1 MVKPLMSL
9 VRRNTCAITG
19 VRFNNQKKQHN
30 MNTNEAVKR
39 LMAGESILMP
49 FNLIASKPNWY
60 ISVLYDANTEF
71 FSCALAAVH
80 DIDGNAVLATE
91 VLSPSEDF
99 VVSIFPIVAYE
110 NGLSTAV
117 DVIRREV
124 LNILENM

>member
-1 MVKPLMSL
+1 
-9 VRRNTCAITG
+9 
-19 VRFNNQKKQHN
+19 
-30 MNTNEAVKR
+30 MNTKEAAKR
-39 LMAGESILMP
+39 LMAGEPILVP

-80 DIDGNAVLATE
+80 DINGDEVLATE

-99 VVSIFPIVAYE
+99 IVSIFPIGAYE
-110 NGLSTAV
+110 KCLPTAV

-124 LNILENM
+124 LNRFENR

>member
-1 MVKPLMSL
+1 
-9 VRRNTCAITG
+9 
-19 VRFNNQKKQHN
+19 

-39 LMAGESILMP
+39 LMVGEPILMP

-60 ISVLYDANTEF
+60 ISVLYDANTEL
-71 FSCALAAVH
+71 FSCSLAAVH
-80 DIDGNAVLATE
+80 DINGEEVLATD

-110 NGLSTAV
+110 KFLSTAI

-124 LNILENM
+124 LNRFKNR

>member
-1 MVKPLMSL
+1 
-9 VRRNTCAITG
+9 
-19 VRFNNQKKQHN
+19 

-39 LMAGESILMP
+39 LMAGEPILMP

-80 DIDGNAVLATE
+80 DINGDEVLATE

-99 VVSIFPIVAYE
+99 IVSIFPIVAYE
-110 NGLSTAV
+110 NKLSTAI
-117 DVIRREV
+117 DVIRQKV
-124 LNILENM
+124 LQKSKNR

>member
-1 MVKPLMSL
+1 
-9 VRRNTCAITG
+9 
-19 VRFNNQKKQHN
+19 
-30 MNTNEAVKR
+30 MNTNEAAKK
-39 LMAGESILMP
+39 LMAGKPILMP

-71 FSCALAAVH
+71 FSCVLSAVY
-80 DIDGNAVLATE
+80 DINGDEVLATE

-110 NGLSTAV
+110 KCLPTAV

-124 LNILENM
+124 LNRFENR

>member
-1 MVKPLMSL
+1 
-9 VRRNTCAITG
+9 
-19 VRFNNQKKQHN
+19 

-39 LMAGESILMP
+39 LMAGEPILMP

-71 FSCALAAVH
+71 FSCSLAAVH
-80 DIDGNAVLATE
+80 DINGEEVLAMD

-99 VVSIFPIVAYE
+99 VVSIFPIAAYE
-110 NGLSTAV
+110 KRLPTAV

-124 LNILENM
+124 LNRFENR

>member
-1 MVKPLMSL
+1 
-9 VRRNTCAITG
+9 
-19 VRFNNQKKQHN
+19 

-39 LMAGESILMP
+39 LMAGEPILMP

-60 ISVLYDANTEF
+60 ISVLYDANTGF

-80 DIDGNAVLATE
+80 DINGEEVLATE
-91 VLSPSEDF
+91 VLGSSEDF

-110 NGLSTAV
+110 KRLPTAV

-124 LNILENM
+124 LNRFENR